1 MYDDVHEFLL
11 HHEHRQEKYE
21 LTLAPYC
28 LKVFK
33 QRWYVAGCPSTHSNE
48 TRIYALDRVKD
59 MRPTE
64 IKFVYPESFNAK
76 AFFAPYYGVFRNA
89 TPTKVIIEANAQS
102 AQFLRL
108 LPLHE
113 SQKELR
119 QFHGN
124 TFFEY
129 YIAPTLDFIQEL
141 RTHGTDIRVREPEEL
156 VKIFRDEAQKAYEMY
171 CV

>member
-1 MYDDVHEFLL
+1 M
-11 HHEHRQEKYE
+11 
-21 LTLAPYC
+21 
-28 LKVFK
+28 
-33 QRWYVAGCPSTHSNE
+33 
-48 TRIYALDRVKD
+48 
-59 MRPTE
+59 MRPTSE
-64 IKFVYPESFNAK
+64 VFVYPKKFDAH

-89 TPTKVIIEANAQS
+89 TPTKVIIEANPKS
-102 AQFLRL
+102 TQFLRL
-108 LPLHE
+108 LPLHK

-156 VKIFRDEAQKAYEMY
+156 VAIFRDEAQKAYEMY

>member
-1 MYDDVHEFLL
+1 M
-11 HHEHRQEKYE
+11 
-21 LTLAPYC
+21 
-28 LKVFK
+28 
-33 QRWYVAGCPSTHSNE
+33 
-48 TRIYALDRVKD
+48 
-59 MRPTE
+59 MRPTNQTFTYPK
-64 IKFVYPESFNAK
+64 KFDAK
-76 AFFAPYYGVFRNA
+76 TFFAPYYGVFRNA
-89 TPTKVIIEANAQS
+89 TPTKVIIEATPAS
-102 AQFLRL
+102 TQFLRL
-108 LPLHE
+108 LPLHD

-156 VKIFRDEAQKAYEMY
+156 VAIFRNEAQKAYEMY